1 MTDIRFPFPDKDS
14 SFSILES
21 DPCFAKIPGSEV
33 NTVFEDAWELGI
45 RQARCFADEFPI
57 RQQTM
62 ADILLSQGFQVA
74 YEDTDCVIGN
84 MRYFCEYSPG
94 RQRVTVYQKSV
105 ALWADSHGFAY
116 RQALDIILAHEYY
129 HYLESTKIGWTSRRY
144 LVPMVTLGPWHF
156 GKTGI
161 AALSE
166 VGANAFANEYYS
178 ICIQSEELP

>member
-1 MTDIRFPFPDKDS
+1 MTDKRFPFPDRQS
-14 SFSILES
+14 SIAILEN
-21 DPCFAKIPGSEV
+21 DPCFGKIPPGDV
-33 NTVFEDAWELGI
+33 QQVFCDAWELGAA
-45 RQARCFADEFPI
+45 QARRFAAQY
-57 RQQTM
+57 RQESQTM

-94 RQRVTVYQKSV
+94 KHRVTVYRRSV
-105 ALWADSHGFAY
+105 ALWAENHGFPY
-116 RQALDIILAHEYY
+116 DQALDLMLAHEYY
-129 HYLESTKIGWTSRRY
+129 HYLESTEIGWTSRRY
-144 LVPMVTLGPWHF
+144 LVPMMKLGPWQL

-178 ICIQSEELP
+178 IIKSEELP